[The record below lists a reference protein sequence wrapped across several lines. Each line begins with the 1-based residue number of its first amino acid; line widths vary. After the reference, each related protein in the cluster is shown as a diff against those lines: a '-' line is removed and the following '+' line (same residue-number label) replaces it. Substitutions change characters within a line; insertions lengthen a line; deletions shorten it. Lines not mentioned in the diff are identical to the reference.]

1 MSGFIPT
8 RYAVAGD
15 CDYGETHKRE
25 RLTVWSGT
33 WCDVFEAEG
42 LSLPGRD
49 GYMLTTYNGDRVR
62 VACPMRTDDTYEE
75 VDAAI
80 SEALNRH
87 HEARGDVRL
96 I

>member
-8 RYAVAGD
+8 RYAVADD

-33 WCDVFEAEG
+33 WCDAFEAEG

-49 GYMLTTYNGDRVR
+49 GNRLTTDNGHRER
-62 VACPMRTDDTYEE
+62 VACARSADDTYEE